1 MCASPCSHTNTRT
14 HIHVRAHSL
23 SPIHTFCACL
33 CCGFRR
39 ELGEDITDEEL
50 KAMIEEFD
58 QDGDGESAFVW
69 LNSPCEWAS
78 DGRVSAQVDGRVDGR
93 VRWSCLDERGDLVL
107 TLAFTRCARSRIA
120 SSSFLP
126 SFFPQSTK
134 RSFSPS

>member
-14 HIHVRAHSL
+14 HIHVRTHTHSL
-23 SPIHTFCACL
+23 SHPFTHTFCACL

-39 ELGEDITDEEL
+39 ELGEDIPDEEL

-78 DGRVSAQVDGRVDGR
+78 DGRVMGE
-93 VRWSCLDERGDLVL
+93 W
-107 TLAFTRCARSRIA
+107 A
-120 SSSFLP
+120 SYGLGE
-126 SFFPQSTK
+126 
-134 RSFSPS
+134 